1 MSYEYRG
8 YTIDTSTRLDEIIVR
23 NFLGQEVYPFQN
35 FKSTFEA
42 ERKIDVLADADDR
55 ILARISEKL
64 QAIRSPNVI
73 MFPRRARG

>member
-1 MSYEYRG
+1 MSYQYRG
-8 YTIDTSTRLDEIIVR
+8 YTIDTEELDQIIVR

-35 FKSTFEA
+35 FKSTREA
-42 ERKIDVLADADDR
+42 ERKIDVLADADDW

-73 MFPRRARG
+73 MFPRARG